1 MKLIFLDIDGVLNS
15 GRWLAS
21 IPYKLLREQDPHVDR
36 WVHMLDPAAVRL
48 LNQIVE
54 RTGASIVV
62 SSSWRYALDF
72 ERLVQVLRA
81 GGVCGEI
88 IGSTPGGK
96 GIRGLEIEDWL
107 NLSHLSY
114 DAFLILDDDSDME
127 PLAHRLVKTT
137 FSDGLRREHVER
149 AVEMLNGGGGA
160 DWE

>member
-1 MKLIFLDIDGVLNS
+1 MKIIFLDIDGVLNS

-21 IPYKLLREQDPHVDR
+21 IPYKLLREQDTHVDR

-72 ERLVQVLRA
+72 ERLVRELRS
-81 GGVCGEI
+81 GGVSGEI
-88 IGSTPGGK
+88 IGCTAKCMGW
-96 GIRGLEIEDWL
+96 RGHEIEEWL
-107 NLSHLSY
+107 NSTHLSY
-114 DAFLILDDDSDME
+114 ESFVILDDDSDME
-127 PLAHRLVKTT
+127 PLAHRLVQTT
-137 FSDGLRREHVER
+137 FSDGLQREHVER
-149 AVEMLNGGGGA
+149 AVEMLNGGGVA